1 MTAQPD
7 LTRAF
12 FAIWPSPEVL
22 VELDQRL
29 GEIRGTSPPSL
40 HWQPRHRLHLT
51 LLFLGDCDPRR
62 LQRARDVGRESV
74 RQVPAAPV
82 SISGAGTFG
91 SVLWLGVNAPWLLTL
106 HAELRDRLGLLTERR
121 GFRAHLTVA
130 RSRGEGV
137 AAAALPALELVTT
150 RSWVPDALTL
160 VAATSAPQPTYEI
173 LDRFEW

>member
-51 LLFLGDCDPRR
+51 LLFLGDCDPHQ
-62 LQRARDVGRESV
+62 LQQARDVGRQSV
-74 RQVPAAPV
+74 RRVPAAPV
-82 SISGAGTFG
+82 SIGGAGTFG
-91 SVLWLGVNAPWLLTL
+91 SVVWLGVNASWLLTL
-106 HAELRDRLGLLTERR
+106 HAELRGRLGLPAERR

-137 AAAALPALELVTT
+137 APAALSALEQVSTH
-150 RSWVPDALTL
+150 SWVPESLTL
-160 VAATSAPQPTYEI
+160 VAAQSAPQPTYEI
-173 LDRFEW
+173 LDHFEW